1 MSLEARLIKLEKD
14 RQMVDELVEKILLA
28 KDRGDALRNELKK
41 LREENEILKQ
51 QEQNLIA
58 NRSVDPNSGDQ
69 MVAKIGELPESDFD
83 T

>member
-14 RQMVDELVEKILLA
+14 RQMVDGLVETILLA

-51 QEQNLIA
+51 QEQNLISKK
-58 NRSVDPNSGDQ
+58 SVDPKSGDQ

>member
-14 RQMVDELVEKILLA
+14 RQMVDGLVETILLP
-28 KDRGDALRNELKK
+28 KDRADALSKELEK
-41 LREENEILKQ
+41 LREENKILKQ
-51 QEQNLIA
+51 QEQDLIA
-58 NRSVDPNSGDQ
+58 QKSVDPKSGDQ